1 MINEATR
8 QNSLEWMTGKK
19 EVNGLK
25 FAKTVVP
32 LMQRDRLLQKKDIS
46 LQYKLRHD
54 TLVGSTGALLV

>member
-46 LQYKLRHD
+46 LQYKK
-54 TLVGSTGALLV
+54 GW